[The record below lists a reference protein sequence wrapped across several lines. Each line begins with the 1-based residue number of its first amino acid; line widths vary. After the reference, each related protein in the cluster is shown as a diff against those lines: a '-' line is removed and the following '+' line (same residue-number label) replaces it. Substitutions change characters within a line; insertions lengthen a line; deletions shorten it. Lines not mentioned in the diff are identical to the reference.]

1 MRLRSLADDDTSRF
15 VPGPSRGRD
24 DHAVTGDVL
33 VDMGAIRSNDL
44 GVIERRR
51 QQTGE
56 SFADAALAL
65 GVADETVLARA
76 SERQQNFVV
85 LAPDDERVDQ
95 LVVAAFYPTDPL
107 AQAARRLRSTLSAMK
122 GADGEPLRVVV
133 LAAVDTRAEA
143 GLLIANL
150 AVAFAQTGY
159 RTLLVDA
166 NFGAP
171 VQHELFRVSN
181 RTGLSAVLADGQAG
195 EAIQPTA
202 INGLSVLPCGPAVR
216 NYAELLDRAGLYAAL
231 RELADDYDL
240 VLVDASHDDPGIA
253 VAAAEGTDGTIV
265 AVRRDAS
272 SMAQLKSLVEQL
284 ESRGAPVLGTVL
296 TD

>member
-15 VPGPSRGRD
+15 VPGPSGARD
-24 DHAVTGDVL
+24 EQAVTGDVL
-33 VDMGAIRSNDL
+33 LDMGAIKSSDV
-44 GVIERRR
+44 GVVERRQ

-65 GVADETVLARA
+65 GLTDQAVLARA
-76 SERQQNFVV
+76 AERQQNFVV
-85 LAPDDERVDQ
+85 LSPDDERVDQ

-107 AQAARRLRSTLSAMK
+107 AQAARRLRSSLSAMH

-133 LAAVDTRAEA
+133 MLAVGTRAEA
-143 GLLIANL
+143 GLVAANL
-150 AVAFAQTGY
+150 AVACAQTGY

-166 NFGAP
+166 NFDAP

-181 RTGLSAVLADGQAG
+181 RTGLSAMLAHGQAG

-202 INGLSVLPCGPAVR
+202 IGGLSVLPSGPAVR
-216 NYAELLDRAGLYAAL
+216 NFAELLDRAGLYARL
-231 RELADDYDL
+231 RDLADDFDL
-240 VLVDASHDDPGIA
+240 VLVDASHDDPAIA
-253 VAAAEGTDGTIV
+253 VAAAEGTDGTV
-265 AVRRDAS
+265 AVVRRDSS
-272 SMAQLKSLVEQL
+272 SMQQLKALVEQL
-284 ESRGAPVLGTVL
+284 ESRGAPVLGTVV